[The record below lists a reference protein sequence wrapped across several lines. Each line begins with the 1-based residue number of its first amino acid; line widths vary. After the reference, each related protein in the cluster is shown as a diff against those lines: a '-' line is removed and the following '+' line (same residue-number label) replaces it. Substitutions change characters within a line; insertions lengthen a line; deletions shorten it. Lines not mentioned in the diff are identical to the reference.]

1 MSTNNLFTVWLFGL
15 ISGFTLML
23 SGNSLNYWLAAENI
37 DLRTIGF
44 FAFIS
49 LPYAIN
55 FLWAPFFDT
64 RSLGKLTKTLGLRLS
79 WLFPVQL
86 LLAIFVFSL
95 SLFDPKSNMFYFA
108 ATGFAISFLSA
119 AQDTILGALRTE
131 IISKDDH
138 GNVSGFYIFGY
149 RIGML
154 ISGFGAVYCSSFT
167 SWSMIYKVFALSIL
181 LFPVIIYF
189 TLRNYR
195 ENILGFK
202 NTKLLANHMDF
213 QDISTENIIVQ
224 QKAAI
229 FDRSRQNMNLPLLI
243 KNILAPV
250 GSFKY
255 VTIVILLLILYRLP
269 DNFIYIMLNPF
280 LLHIGYN
287 AKQIATTGKFFGII
301 TAIIGGLIAGSV
313 MKKKPIIDSMLIFGI
328 LHAVAHCLFIVQEI
342 YGKNLAIFFIA
353 TGFESITGGM
363 AMAAYIGFIA
373 SLCHGKFRATQYSFF
388 SSMMGL
394 SRSIFPALSGYIV
407 MDFGW
412 VSFFAFTTIATI
424 PSLVILYFMKS
435 KKL

>member
-1 MSTNNLFTVWLFGL
+1 MRSSNLFTVWLFGL

-86 LLAIFVFSL
+86 LLAIFVFSI
-95 SLFDPKSNMFYFA
+95 SLFDPKSNLLYFA
-108 ATGFAISFLSA
+108 MVGFAISFLSA

-167 SWSMIYKVFALSIL
+167 SWAMIYKACAISIL
-181 LFPVIIYF
+181 IFPVIIYF
-189 TLRNYR
+189 ALKNYHTNQTSSR
-195 ENILGFK
+195 L
-202 NTKLLANHMDF
+202 
-213 QDISTENIIVQ
+213 QDTAVTGSELEKISAVSSLSALI
-224 QKAAI
+224 A
-229 FDRSRQNMNLPLLI
+229 LI

-250 GSFKY
+250 GSLKY

-269 DNFIYIMLNPF
+269 DNFIYIMINPF

-373 SLCHGKFRATQYSFF
+373 SLCHGRFRATQYSFF
-388 SSMMGL
+388 SSMMGF

-424 PSLVILYFMKS
+424 PSLMILYFMKI
-435 KKL
+435 KYTANE